1 MAFDERPAAP
11 AEIIDPLY
19 YAEHGY
25 PYEQWAKLRRE
36 SPVAW
41 VEPRDTQPFWAITLH
56 EDIVRISRSPKRFGN
71 APRFVVNPDYP
82 PSEGEAPGLR
92 TILNMDPPDHGA
104 YRGLVSRRF
113 TSRAL
118 RPMAPRIDAVVREL
132 FDGLAAGGEFRECDL
147 VEDLAS
153 LVPIYVTAELLGMA
167 REDWPLL
174 LRWANCINGAADPEI
189 NQGKSAAELSEQIT
203 GEIFDYFAK
212 LTANRRV
219 EPRDDISTA
228 LALGEFDG
236 ARLPQKELLSY
247 FYILIAAG
255 GETTRNAVSGGV
267 LAFLEHPEELAR
279 LQADP
284 GLLDPAVEEILRW
297 STPIIHFCRSARE
310 DTELRGQT
318 VRAGESVVL
327 FYPSANRDEAVF
339 DEPERFRIDRE
350 PNRHLALGVGEH
362 FCLGAHLARLQL
374 RAIFREWSTRI
385 RDAELTGPLERL
397 RLGVVGG
404 IKHLPLRYRMQA
416 SGARAE

>member
-1 MAFDERPAAP
+1 MALVNSDNCRARLGGMVAFEDVIARLSKAAAEQDYERPWTA
-11 AEIIDPLY
+11 Y
-19 YAEHGY
+19 QTVHGVIGNI
-25 PYEQWAKLRRE
+25 
-36 SPVAW
+36 S
-41 VEPRDTQPFWAITLH
+41 FITLH
-56 EDIVRISRSPKRFGN
+56 EN
-71 APRFVVNPDYP
+71 WQ
-82 PSEGEAPGLR
+82 
-92 TILNMDPPDHGA
+92 
-104 YRGLVSRRF
+104 
-113 TSRAL
+113 
-118 RPMAPRIDAVVREL
+118 
-132 FDGLAAGGEFRECDL
+132 
-147 VEDLAS
+147 DLAQQAPPATIFQD
-153 LVPIYVTAELLGMA
+153 LFGPEQGRTLFAEATACLDEM
-167 REDWPLL
+167 E
-174 LRWANCINGAADPEI
+174 
-189 NQGKSAAELSEQIT
+189 S
-203 GEIFDYFAK
+203 
-212 LTANRRV
+212 
-219 EPRDDISTA
+219 
-228 LALGEFDG
+228 
-236 ARLPQKELLSY
+236 
-247 FYILIAAG
+247 IAAG

-267 LAFLEHPEELAR
+267 LAFLEHPDELAR

-339 DEPERFRIDRE
+339 EEPERFRIDRE
-350 PNRHLALGVGEH
+350 PNRHLAFGVGEH